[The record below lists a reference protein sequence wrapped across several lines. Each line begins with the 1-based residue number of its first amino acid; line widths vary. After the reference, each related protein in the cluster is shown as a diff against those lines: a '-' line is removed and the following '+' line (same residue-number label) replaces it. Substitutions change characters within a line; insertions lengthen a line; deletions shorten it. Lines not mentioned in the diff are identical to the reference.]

1 LGRSTWAKVWS
12 KEKFVEPPVCIK
24 IDVKHWRFRSHP
36 KCNSEIDRELEVAH
50 KLTRR
55 MNLAQDVE
63 EFLLCLGVD
72 ILDQKGQS
80 YKVSLDN
87 FLCYVCVVF
96 GSLFRP
102 QEVMLQYHVGH
113 IIWRVERACKISL
126 P

>member
-1 LGRSTWAKVWS
+1 MWAKVWS
-12 KEKFVEPPVCIK
+12 KEKFVEPRVCIK
-24 IDVKHWRFRSHP
+24 IDVKHWRFRAHP

-72 ILDQKGQS
+72 IRDGKGKIS
-80 YKVSLDN
+80 KVSLDD
-87 FLCYVCVVF
+87 FFCYVCVVL
-96 GSLFRP
+96 GSLFTP
-102 QEVMLQYHVGH
+102 QEVMLQHRVGH
-113 IIWRVERACKISL
+113 IIWRVERACKRSL